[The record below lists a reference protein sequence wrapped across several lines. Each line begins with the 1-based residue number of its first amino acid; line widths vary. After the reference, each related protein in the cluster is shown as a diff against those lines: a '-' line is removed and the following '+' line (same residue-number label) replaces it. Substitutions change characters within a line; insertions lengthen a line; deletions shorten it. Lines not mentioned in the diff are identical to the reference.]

1 MAYRNGLVMVLLAVV
16 MVPLAGFASFPR
28 QLVDARLVEMADRD
42 VLVLRSDDAMP
53 GVNTY
58 KRHPEQNAL
67 SFVLSRVGCEQ
78 LAAPAA
84 ATPLIA
90 GVEFDELAD
99 SSGTTV
105 MVRLA
110 SGDLLNADYF
120 RFSQPS
126 RGVLMLEVFPGA
138 EVKQTASRLTDVDN
152 LAPPPQP
159 SAKVAP
165 PAEAPLEPLAEPF
178 DADALGISTV
188 DLSTAEPSRVLG
200 LAAAT
205 GLLDLES
212 VTEVATENW
221 GELTIKP
228 AGMSF
233 VSWTEKTPPGELYL
247 SGTPDQIAQFM
258 QRADASLLERQ
269 PTLAQFWVA
278 NAPRKKA
285 SPTMGSAG
293 GSALPQSAKDDPLA
307 GLYYAEIGGGGGGFL
322 SDVRVS
328 LPAMNGMN
336 LYDVLNY
343 LSLISGISLMI
354 DPYAFDEP
362 FGYSRPPKVP
372 EEQGEQDSGPGY
384 RNAGIF
390 DPQLGGSGTVMGNFV
405 NVPFDLALELILEV
419 HGLEY
424 VVYNTGG
431 ATGSGGSRYGQPA
444 GAGGGYQKPVVL
456 VTSRERLEQE
466 LAGQNEID
474 LYQMHY
480 ADPDQVTNIL
490 GDLNLLPGE
499 NSGWYIYRGSGGG
512 TGSGGGGN
520 PGGGGSGGSG
530 GGAGGGGGGGMAPNR
545 APVPDAVFYRGSTR
559 GPVEEQVAA
568 AVDAGQSVIRVLLAP
583 EDTGMLVTGFAK

>member
-1 MAYRNGLVMVLLAVV
+1 MAIRYGLVMMLLAVV
-16 MVPLAGFASFPR
+16 LIPLAGYASFPR
-28 QLVDARLVEMADRD
+28 QLVDARLVELADRD

-58 KRHPEQNAL
+58 KRLAEQNAL

-78 LAAPAA
+78 LAAPAD
-84 ATPLIA
+84 ATPLIT
-90 GVEFDELAD
+90 GVEFDQLAD
-99 SSGTTV
+99 ASGTTV
-105 MVRLA
+105 VVRLA
-110 SGDLLNADYF
+110 SADLLNADYF

-126 RGVLMLEVFPGA
+126 RGVMMLEVFPGA
-138 EVKQTASRLTDVDN
+138 EIKQTASRLTDVDS
-152 LAPPPQP
+152 LAPPPKP
-159 SAKVAP
+159 VAKTV
-165 PAEAPLEPLAEPF
+165 PAVEEPLEPLAEPF

-188 DLSTAEPSRVLG
+188 DLSGAEPERVLG

-205 GLLDLES
+205 GLLDLAN
-212 VTEVATENW
+212 VTAVATENW
-221 GELTIKP
+221 GELTVKP

-247 SGTPDQIAQFM
+247 SGTPDQLAQFM
-258 QRADASLLERQ
+258 QRADASLLSRQ
-269 PTLAQFWVA
+269 PTLAQYWVA

-293 GSALPQSAKDDPLA
+293 GSALPATAKDDPFA
-307 GLYYAEIGGGGGGFL
+307 GLYYAGVGGGGGSFL

-354 DPYAFDEP
+354 DPYVFDEP

-372 EEQGEQDSGPGY
+372 EEHGEQESGPGY

-405 NVPFDLALELILEV
+405 NVPFDLALEMILEV

-444 GAGGGYQKPVVL
+444 GAGGDYHKPVVM

-480 ADPDQVTNIL
+480 ADPDQVTQIL

-512 TGSGGGGN
+512 GTGTGGGSGSGGGT
-520 PGGGGSGGSG
+520 GGSG
-530 GGAGGGGGGGMAPNR
+530 GGSGGGGGMAPSR
-545 APVPDAVFYRGSTR
+545 APVPDTVFYRGSTR
-559 GPVEEQVAA
+559 APVEAEVAD
-568 AVDAGQSVIRVLLAP
+568 AVADGQSVVRVLLAP